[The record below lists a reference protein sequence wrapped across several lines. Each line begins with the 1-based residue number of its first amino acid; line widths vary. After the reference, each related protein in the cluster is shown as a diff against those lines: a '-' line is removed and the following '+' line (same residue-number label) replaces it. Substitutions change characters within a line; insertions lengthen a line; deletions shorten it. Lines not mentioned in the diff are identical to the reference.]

1 MHVLAAIVAAAQIHV
16 VAAESTWGS
25 IAAQLGGSR
34 VQVTSIVANPATDP
48 HDYEPTALDARAFAG
63 AQMVVVN
70 GIGYDPWAAKLV
82 AANPVSG
89 RVVLTVGD
97 VVGVKPGGNPHR
109 WYSPSDVHRVATAIS
124 SAYARLDPRDAAY
137 FRAQRT
143 RFLTK
148 SLAGYYRLIATIEH
162 RFGGTAVGASESI
175 FSPLAPALGLRLLT
189 PYSFLK
195 AISEGAE
202 PTARDIT
209 TIDRQIANR
218 RIKVWIVNSQNA
230 TPDVARLTAAARKKH
245 IPVVTITET
254 PTPAGVIFQQWQ
266 VRQLKTLL
274 LALARR

>member
-124 SAYARLDPRDAAY
+124 SAYARLDPKDAPY
-137 FRAQRT
+137 FRAERT

-148 SLAGYYRLIATIEH
+148 SLAGYDRLIATI
-162 RFGGTAVGASESI
+162 RRRYRGIAVGASESI

-202 PTARDIT
+202 PTAADVS
-209 TIDRQIANR
+209 TIDSQIAKR
-218 RIKVWIVNSQNA
+218 RIEVWIVNSQNA
-230 TPDVARLTAAARKKH
+230 TPDVARLTAAARRHH

-254 PTPAGVIFQQWQ
+254 PTPAGATFEQWQ
-266 VRQLKTLL
+266 TRQLHAL
-274 LALARR
+274 LAALRR

>member
-25 IAAQLGGSR
+25 IAAQLGGAR

-63 AQMVVVN
+63 AQLVVVN
-70 GIGYDPWAAKLV
+70 GIGYDPWAARLV

-97 VVGVKPGGNPHR
+97 VVGVKRGGNPHR
-109 WYSPSDVHRVATAIS
+109 WYSPSDVRRVATAIS

-143 RFLTK
+143 RFLRT
-148 SLAGYYRLIATIEH
+148 SLAGYDRLIATIKR

-195 AISEGAE
+195 SISEGAE
-202 PTARDIT
+202 PTAADVSAV
-209 TIDRQIANR
+209 DRQIAKR

-230 TPDVARLTAAARKKH
+230 TPDVARLTAAARKH
-245 IPVVTITET
+245 RIPVVTITET
-254 PTPAGVIFQQWQ
+254 PTPAGATFEQWQ
-266 VRQLKTLL
+266 DRQLQSLL
-274 LALARR
+274 TALRR